1 MPACP
6 MPGAPPSAPAAMA
19 ASPSSCSISA
29 ADFARDELRAEPRE
43 MPADDVAAFMG
54 DDADHL
60 VWRLGLH
67 QRAGMDEHIV
77 PVDDEGVE
85 AAVVDDV
92 NFDGLRAQ
100 PRSVEDRLGVGADQS
115 LGLGIADHPGGIGRR
130 RADKDGGKSAD
141 QARANVPAR
150 SIEGRL
156 SQEKHGRLIV

>member
-6 MPGAPPSAPAAMA
+6 SAGRAAKRA
-19 ASPSSCSISA
+19 GRHGRKPEQLQHQ
-29 ADFARDELRAEPRE
+29 RRRLRPRQLRAKPRE
-43 MPADDVAAFMG
+43 MTAGDMAALMR

-100 PRSVEDRLGVGADQS
+100 PGGVEDRLGVGSDQR
-115 LGLGIADHPGGIGRR
+115 LGLGIADHARGVGRR
-130 RADKDGGKSAD
+130 RADKDGGKSRRPGSRE
-141 QARANVPAR
+141 RACA
-150 SIEGRL
+150 L
-156 SQEKHGRLIV
+156 D